1 MAEIFNQIPGYEK
14 GRLQRINATDEVS
27 ESFIVA
33 QMADILRKKW
43 NTSVLC
49 ISLDGHKDAIESLI
63 PQEKAVGT
71 VHVLDQKNPTF
82 EVVYR
87 KATGIINRR
96 FVRALIISG
105 AEKLTTKFYKDR
117 PDKGKEW
124 ITHSLEGLSG
134 GMGLPVILVEVHQEQ
149 SEGLKV

>member
-1 MAEIFNQIPGYEK
+1 MAEIINQIPGYEK
-14 GRLQRINATDEVS
+14 GRVQRINASDEVS

-33 QMADILRKKW
+33 QMASDLRKKW

-49 ISLDGHKDAIESLI
+49 ISLDSHKEAIESLI

-71 VHVLDQKNPTF
+71 VYVLDQKNPDF
-82 EVVYR
+82 GVVLR

-105 AEKLTTKFYKDR
+105 ADRLTTKTSKDDSNKR
-117 PDKGKEW
+117 REW
-124 ITHSLEGLSG
+124 IDFCLNGLAG
-134 GMGLPVILVEVHQEQ
+134 GVGIPIILVEVHEDH
-149 SEGLKV
+149 SKEL